1 MFKIGEFSKLSN
13 ISVRSLRHYESLD
26 LLSPQKT
33 DPLSG
38 YRYYTADQLDRANTI
53 RMLREIGFS
62 LDSIRRFLN
71 ADNFNAARQYFELRQ
86 LEVEEELKSIQ
97 HKKEMLRLILEDM
110 EKNNSIDCFNVVEK
124 DIPRKTVL
132 SAYRVLPTYA
142 YVKDFWSE
150 FFAGIRQ
157 REIVPK
163 EPLFLRSLCLDKEF
177 KESDVEV
184 ELHIE
189 VTGNPEGDDAGRDSA
204 QTIHTYRQTADR
216 PYDAYKVITT
226 PASHAVTVTFDG
238 GDRKNGHAVR
248 RALARWLEVNGYGLD
263 GIMFN
268 TPHLSTLDDPDPG
281 HWVNEWGFNL
291 IKRRN

>member
-33 DPLSG
+33 DPFSG

-62 LDSIRRFLN
+62 LDSIKGFLN
-71 ADNFNAARQYFELRQ
+71 TDNPDAARQYFELRQ
-86 LEVEEELKSIQ
+86 MEIEEELQSVQ

-110 EKNNSIDCFNVVEK
+110 DKNNAIGCFNVVEK
-124 DIPRKTVL
+124 DIPQKTVL
-132 SAYRVLPTYA
+132 SVYRVLPTYA

-150 FFAGIRQ
+150 FFTGIRQ
-157 REIVPK
+157 RKIVPK

-189 VTGNPEGDDAGRDSA
+189 VTGKVESED
-204 QTIHTYRQTADR
+204 TY
-216 PYDAYKVITT
+216 KIITT
-226 PASHAVTVTFDG
+226 PPAHAVTVTFDG
-238 GDRKNGHAVR
+238 GDRREGHAVR
-248 RALARWLEVNGYGLD
+248 RALARWLEVNSYGLD

-268 TPHLSTLDDPDPG
+268 TPHLSGLDDPDPE
-281 HWVNEWGFNL
+281 HWVNEWGFEL
-291 IKRRN
+291 IKKPD